1 MTRRRRRRLVLAV
14 LALVPLLLTS
24 CGLPLPDGVQ
34 SAGQV
39 QAGSD
44 EPQQQLKVIPPS
56 PQTGASPEDI
66 VLGFLAAQRSPDDD
80 HKVAREFLAPGAEWD
95 DEQGAVVYTGRRF
108 VDDEDTDPFS
118 FDVRYD
124 TIARVAPTGA
134 YTLDATTVVASYTVA
149 QMESGEYRLTSVP
162 PGLHLTTQARER
174 SFTGYDVYFLGRA
187 ADGSGSTRL
196 VPDRVFLPVTASVED
211 ALVAALL
218 RGATPPLRPAVATA
232 VPPGTGLASP
242 VDESDGI
249 VTVDLTREVA
259 DLGQPVLRQLSAQLV
274 WTLLPTFSGVR
285 LLVEGEPVDV
295 EGASTVQTLADW
307 QGVDP
312 NASTSDTRLYYVSD
326 RRLRALGGSLP
337 DSEATVARGLDVD
350 EVAVSPVES
359 TVALLTRSPEGDVGG
374 QDELRTGRLAG
385 PLSEVVLRRP
395 RLDSMSFGPGDQ
407 GLWALAPG
415 DRPAVCLVPLDA
427 AGAQDD
433 FCDVPYE
440 QPEGAGPLSAL
451 RVSRDGARVALV
463 FGTGDDRRLH
473 VGRIEPAG
481 GGWRIAGVSPVAP
494 MLAGVTDVAW
504 ESGTSLAVLASSPG
518 AAQVVVWRVA
528 VDGSTGPEA
537 VQRPG
542 LPGDALSLAATAG
555 RPLVVGALL
564 DGVPRLYRDD
574 GTLFRLE
581 PAPGTA
587 PAYPG

>member
-1 MTRRRRRRLVLAV
+1 MTRPVRRLPAV
-14 LALVPLLLTS
+14 LLLALLPLLLTS

-44 EPQQQLKVIPPS
+44 EPLQLKVIPPG
-56 PQTGASPEDI
+56 PQKGAAPEDI
-66 VLGFLAAQRSPDDD
+66 VLGFLAAQRSPDEG
-80 HKVAREFLAPGAEWD
+80 HAVARKFLAPDVDWD

-108 VDDEDTDPFS
+108 LEDDDSDPSTFG
-118 FDVRYD
+118 VRYD
-124 TIARVAPTGA
+124 AIARVEPTGA
-134 YTLDATTVVASYTVA
+134 YALDDTTVVAEYSVGR
-149 QMESGEYRLTSVP
+149 MPSGEYRLTSVP

-174 SFTGYDVYFLGRA
+174 SFTGYDVYFLGRS
-187 ADGSGSTRL
+187 ADGSTTSRL
-196 VPDRVFLPVTASVED
+196 VPDRVFLPVTAKPAP

-218 RGATPPLRPAVATA
+218 RGATPTLRPAVGTA
-232 VPPGTGLASP
+232 VPPGTELASP
-242 VDESDGI
+242 VDETDGV
-249 VTVDLTREVA
+249 VTVDLTSEVA
-259 DLGQPVLRQLSAQLV
+259 ELGSRSLQRLSAQLV
-274 WTLLPTFSGVR
+274 WTLLPTYSGVR

-295 EGASTVQTLADW
+295 EGAPAVQTLADW
-307 QGVDP
+307 AGVDP
-312 NASTSDTRLYYVSD
+312 DGRSSDARVYYVAD
-326 RRLRALGGSLP
+326 RRLRALSGPLP
-337 DSEATVARGLDVD
+337 DSEATAERGLDVD
-350 EVAVSPVES
+350 EVAVSPLEG
-359 TVALLTRSPEGDVGG
+359 TVALLTRDVDG

-385 PLSEVVLRRP
+385 PLSDVVLRRP
-395 RLDSMSFGPGDQ
+395 RLDSMSFGAGDQ

-415 DRPAVCLVPLDA
+415 DRPAVCLIPLQS

-440 QPEGAGPLSAL
+440 QPDGAGPLSAL

-473 VGRIEPAG
+473 VGRVEPSN
-481 GGWRIAGVSPVAP
+481 GGWRIAGVGPVAP

-542 LPGDALSLAATAG
+542 LPGDAVALAASAG
-555 RPLVVGALL
+555 KPLVVGALL

-581 PAPGTA
+581 ASPGTA